1 MNTENDFTRLLEE
14 LEEVTPY
21 GTLVTAPTAAI
32 APISHAS
39 QEAARNLLSKA
50 VAKGRAGDSEG
61 SEKMIGRAARI
72 AFDDHE
78 RMWPGVGAAGGLVF
92 ELISDQAEAVAE
104 YEEWLHSEEVDDDE
118 YADLLMDPPVPVEFG
133 LRSLRGKITELEA
146 AVAASKFAAL
156 ASDGRLYGIPKA
168 KRDRMLELLEVF
180 PTPVEPS
187 DVPETA
193 PESEREDVIRACI
206 RIVLMLEEVFET

>member
-1 MNTENDFTRLLEE
+1 MNMENDFTRLLEE
-14 LEEVTPY
+14 FEEVTPY

-50 VAKGRAGDSEG
+50 LAKGRAGDSEG
-61 SEKMIGRAARI
+61 SEKMIGRAARL

-92 ELISDQAEAVAE
+92 DLISDQAEAVAE
-104 YEEWLHSEEVDDDE
+104 YEEWLDSGEIDDDE
-118 YADLLMDPPVPVEFG
+118 YTDLLMDPPAPAEFG

-146 AVAASKFAAL
+146 AVAAAKFAAL
-156 ASDGRLYGIPKA
+156 ASDGHFYGISNA
-168 KRDRMLELLEVF
+168 ERNQMLELLEGF
-180 PTPVEPS
+180 PTPIEPS

-206 RIVLMLEEVFET
+206 RIALIVEKAFET